1 MKLYTFEHVYTHIR
15 DMTSI
20 AIINQKG
27 GVGKSTTAAAIG
39 AGLARKGYSVLFVD
53 LDAQGNL
60 SYSLGA
66 EAQGYNAMG
75 VLLRPETMQA
85 NIQFTAHG
93 DILASS
99 PALAGA
105 DAIITQT
112 GKEYRLKEAL
122 ASVQGKYDFC
132 IVDTPP
138 ALGILTVNALTACH
152 GAIVPAQADIFS
164 LQGILQLNET
174 LQTVKKYCNPDL
186 ALLGIVLTRFNGR
199 AVLSRDIAHLIDKTA
214 AHLETSLYRSTIREC
229 TALKEAQAVKQSIY
243 AYAPKSNAAIDYSA
257 LVVEI
262 LTQIED
268 LNTDKKDHA

>member
-1 MKLYTFEHVYTHIR
+1 MCIHTNTSMK
-15 DMTSI
+15 SI

-39 AGLARKGYSVLFVD
+39 AGLKRTGLRVLFVD

-75 VLLRPETMQA
+75 VLLNPATMSD
-85 NIQFTAHG
+85 NIQQTPQG

-105 DAIITQT
+105 DAVITQT

-122 ASVQGKYDFC
+122 ERVKGRYDYC
-132 IVDTPP
+132 IIDTPP
-138 ALGILTVNALTACH
+138 ALGILTVNALTACA

-164 LQGILQLNET
+164 LQGILQLYGT
-174 LQTVKKYCNPDL
+174 IQTVKEYSNENL
-186 ALLGIVLTRFNGR
+186 RLFGIVLTRYNGR
-199 AVLSRDIAHLIDKTA
+199 AILSRDIARLLDQTAEHLQT
-214 AHLETSLYRSTIREC
+214 TLYRATIREC
-229 TALKEAQAVKQSIY
+229 TALKEAQATQQDIY
-243 AYAPKSNAAIDYSA
+243 TYAPKSNAATDYSA
-257 LVVEI
+257 LVNEI
-262 LTQIED
+262 LTQTAE
-268 LNTDKKDHA
+268 L

>member
-1 MKLYTFEHVYTHIR
+1 MK
-15 DMTSI
+15 MTSI

-39 AGLARKGYSVLFVD
+39 AGLASKGYSVLFVD

-75 VLLRPETMQA
+75 VLLRPETIA
-85 NIQFTAHG
+85 ENIQHTAQG

-105 DAIITQT
+105 DAVITQT

-122 ASVQGKYDFC
+122 EHVKGKYDFC
-132 IVDTPP
+132 IIDTPP
-138 ALGILTVNALTACH
+138 ALGILTVNALTACK

-164 LQGILQLNET
+164 LQGIIQLHGT
-174 LQTVKKYCNPDL
+174 LQTVKKYCNPAL
-186 ALLGIVLTRFNGR
+186 QLLGIVLTRYNAR
-199 AVLSRDIAHLIDKTA
+199 AVLSRDVARLIDQTA
-214 AHLETSLYRSTIREC
+214 EHLETSLYRVNIREC
-229 TALKEAQAVKQSIY
+229 TALKEAQATKQSIY
-243 AYAPKSNAAIDYSA
+243 AYAPKSNAALDYGA
-257 LVVEI
+257 LVDEI
-262 LTQIED
+262 TNQLED
-268 LNTDKKDHA
+268 LNNKTE